1 MEFAF
6 LVFEPAFL
14 VLEPDMEQTPSVLV
28 LTSSF
33 LQHLR
38 KHDRGSW
45 PSISTN
51 CSTHRLSLSISR
63 VRVMATYKMFSSSY
77 QYGRRA
83 LLRGR
88 PAVVGTPVSGL
99 LQKSVDSCRGL
110 WTPAVVGT
118 PVSGLHCGLLMMM
131 NAFHNHINPFLCSI
145 IVIGSESF
153 KKAL

>member
-1 MEFAF
+1 M
-6 LVFEPAFL
+6 
-14 VLEPDMEQTPSVLV
+14 
-28 LTSSF
+28 
-33 LQHLR
+33 
-38 KHDRGSW
+38 
-45 PSISTN
+45 N
-51 CSTHRLSLSISR
+51 YSTHRLSLNISR
-63 VRVMATYKMFSSSY
+63 VRVMATYKMYCLYASMHIRLSASCCTCLSCLALRCSDCCHSCPPRHLRSLFSSSY

>member
-63 VRVMATYKMFSSSY
+63 VRVMATYKMYCLYASMHIRLSASCCTCLSCLALRCSDCCHSCPPRHLRSLFSSSY

-88 PAVVGTPVSGL
+88 PAVVGTPA
-99 LQKSVDSCRGL
+99 D
-110 WTPAVVGT
+110 
-118 PVSGLHCGLLMMM
+118 
-131 NAFHNHINPFLCSI
+131 
-145 IVIGSESF
+145 
-153 KKAL
+153 